1 MDRINATGC
10 GYAGSRTAWELET
23 RPLPRPDLMEIE
35 TRPAPSDRFVRYLA
49 ERTAIGRRARAL
61 SGVLRRRVIPN
72 HWSNMFGVV
81 SMACV
86 AVLFLTGLFLMF
98 FYAPSSAII
107 EYDGSYA
114 PLRGIEMSR
123 ALDSTLHISFDV
135 RAGLLMRQAHHW
147 AGLLL
152 PASLI
157 LQLLTT
163 FFTGGFRHPRR
174 GSWVLLFLIFVV
186 ALIGGWSGYAL
197 PDDML
202 SGTGL
207 RIVEGIVLAIP
218 VVGTWASSLLFGG
231 PFPGEILAHLYP
243 VHVAVVPV
251 LLVLLLS
258 LRIWIAYEQRPAQFP
273 GPGRIHE
280 NVVGVPILP
289 NAAVRAA
296 GLFFVV
302 VGAIVAISAT
312 VTVSPIWLYGPS
324 SPGDASAGS
333 QPDWY
338 TGFLDGALRLVPP
351 GWEFVWLDRTWTLA
365 ILVPLAVVTL
375 FLLLVVAYPFI
386 EGWITGDHHEHHLL
400 DRPRN
405 VPTRT
410 AIGVAGIA
418 FYGVL
423 WGAGS
428 ADLAA
433 TQLHLNLEAV
443 VNVLRAGVVV
453 APLVAFFVTR
463 RVCLALQ
470 KKDRELLLHGVETG
484 RIVRMPGGEYI
495 EVHAPLGPF
504 ERWRLIDVLEYAPMV
519 LRPDADGRTSW
530 TQRLRYRLSR
540 LFFEDRIRPVTPAE
554 LETDT
559 SHPAGD

>member
-1 MDRINATGC
+1 MPVASGQRQA
-10 GYAGSRTAWELET
+10 AS
-23 RPLPRPDLMEIE
+23 
-35 TRPAPSDRFVRYLA
+35 SDRLLRYLA
-49 ERTAIGRRARAL
+49 ERTAVGRRASSLA
-61 SGVLRRRVIPN
+61 GTLRHRVVPN
-72 HWSNMFGVV
+72 HWSNMFGIV
-81 SMACV
+81 SLACV
-86 AVLFLTGLFLMF
+86 AVLLLTGLFLMF
-98 FYAPSSAII
+98 FYTPSSTIV
-107 EYDGSYA
+107 EYRGGYL

-123 ALDSTLHISFDV
+123 ALESTLHISFEV

-174 GSWVLLFLIFVV
+174 GSWVLLFLLFVV
-186 ALIGGWSGYAL
+186 ALVGGWSGYAL

-231 PFPGEILAHLYP
+231 AFPGEVLVHLYP
-243 VHVAVVPV
+243 VHVAVVPA

-258 LRIWIAYEQRPAQFP
+258 LRIWIGYEQRPAQFS
-273 GPGRIHE
+273 GLGRTE
-280 NVVGVPILP
+280 DNVVGVPVLP
-289 NAAVRAA
+289 QAAMRAG
-296 GLFFVV
+296 GLFLVV
-302 VGAIVAISAT
+302 LGVIFAISAT

-324 SPGDASAGS
+324 APGDASAGS

-351 GWEFVWLDRTWTLA
+351 GWEFVWLERTWTLA
-365 ILVPLAVVTL
+365 ILVPLAVVTV
-375 FLLLVVAYPFI
+375 FLVLVLAYPFI
-386 EGWITGDHHEHHLL
+386 EGWITADRREHHLL

-405 VPTRT
+405 TPTRT
-410 AIGVAGIA
+410 AIGAAGIA

-433 TQLHLNLEAV
+433 TRLHLSLESV
-443 VNVLRAGVVV
+443 VDVLRAAVVV
-453 APLVAFFVTR
+453 APLVAFLVTR

-484 RIVRMPGGEYI
+484 RIVRLPGGRFV
-495 EVHAPLGPF
+495 EVHRPLHDH
-504 ERWRLIDVLEYAPMV
+504 ERWRLLEGTDYVPLM
-519 LRPDADGRTSW
+519 LRPDEQGRIAW
-530 TQRLRYRLSR
+530 TQWLRHRLSR
-540 LFFEDRIRPVTPAE
+540 LFFEDRISPPSE
-554 LETDT
+554 GKG
-559 SHPAGD
+559 P